1 MIEDEE
7 IKEDEEFVE
16 VLYNCCYGG
25 FNPSEKAKE
34 LYIEK
39 MLEIDKD
46 FNNEHFNMY
55 FVDRDDPILIE
66 IFHQLGVEKFSG
78 SHSRIKSQKIPKKF
92 KDCFDIGEYDGKES
106 VNIDYRKYQ
115 LDRIRDILKNEE
127 YSNDEKVIKIQGTY
141 GSPETQGNQ
150 WFPPNPHPFV

>member
-7 IKEDEEFVE
+7 IKEDEEFIE
-16 VLYNCCYGG
+16 VLYNYCYGG

-39 MLEIDKD
+39 MLEIDKNFD
-46 FNNEHFNMY
+46 TENFVMY
-55 FVDRDDPILIE
+55 LVDRDDPILIE
-66 IFHQLGVEKFSG
+66 IFYQLGVEKFSG
-78 SHSRIKSQKIPKKF
+78 SYSRIKSQKIPKKF

-106 VNIDYRKYQ
+106 VTIDYRKYK

-127 YSNDEKVIKIQGTY
+127 FSNDEKIIKIR
-141 GSPETQGNQ
+141 ETVG
-150 WFPPNPHPFV
+150 FP

>member
-1 MIEDEE
+1 MIEQEV
-7 IKEDEEFVE
+7 IKQDQGYIE
-16 VLYNCCYGG
+16 VLYNYCYGG

-46 FNNEHFNMY
+46 FNNEHFDMY

-66 IFHQLGVEKFSG
+66 IFHQLGIEKFSG
-78 SHSRIKSQKIPKKF
+78 SYSKIKSLKIPKKF
-92 KDCFDIGEYDGKES
+92 KDCFVIDEYDGKES
-106 VNIDYRKYQ
+106 VNIDYGKYK

-127 YSNDEKVIKIQGTY
+127 FSNDEKIIKIR
-141 GSPETQGNQ
+141 ETAG
-150 WFPPNPHPFV
+150 